1 MRKSLEMAKC
11 SSSGLIRGKSYKVK
25 HSFSLS
31 CFCSF
36 LPLFSPL
43 DPNVSWLYIISFNAS
58 GLYTWR
64 VGIVFLGY
72 LSHRDLTS
80 RPFTRVLA
88 VQPLFAV
95 TSPSMWPDKWLH
107 CIEFRGDGFCVL
119 PSSSLSCSMPG
130 HSSPSLVFTMFP
142 LSLVLDLPRLGVV
155 LFFKDISQS
164 FNSSKML
171 FSI

>member
-31 CFCSF
+31 SFCSF

-72 LSHRDLTS
+72 LSHQDLTS
-80 RPFTRVLA
+80 RPYTRVLA

-95 TSPSMWPDKWLH
+95 TSPSMRPDSG
-107 CIEFRGDGFCVL
+107 CIAFNSEGMAFVSFLLLLFLVQCQVILLPLRFSPRSLYHWSSTFRG
-119 PSSSLSCSMPG
+119 
-130 HSSPSLVFTMFP
+130 
-142 LSLVLDLPRLGVV
+142 
-155 LFFKDISQS
+155 
-164 FNSSKML
+164 
-171 FSI
+171 

>member
-88 VQPLFAV
+88 MQPLFAV

-119 PSSSLSCSMPG
+119 PSSSLSCSLLS
-130 HSSPSLVFTMFP
+130 HSFPFSGCTMLLLPWHLNLSRLSESPWSLYQM
-142 LSLVLDLPRLGVV
+142 
-155 LFFKDISQS
+155 
-164 FNSSKML
+164 
-171 FSI
+171 